1 MNNDPSWTM
10 MISQEVVQIIFYLF
24 NVHCNTYRQWVA
36 VRMKLGEIRDPPQ
49 MCLVVPPGSFSWTDT
64 CHGQCPGTASLPP
77 TIKPTWEEPTILCP
91 QPESQVHL
99 NISKWQTLQSPK
111 MPTKMTFSQLLL
123 TWVQKK
129 YTMIMF
135 KLNSYLLAHTWQP
148 RPCHL
153 DSPNLN
159 KEKEEIEIS
168 LAFLYI
174 F

>member
-1 MNNDPSWTM
+1 M

-111 MPTKMTFSQLLL
+111 MPTKMTFPTTLADMSTEKIYHDHVQIKLLPLGSHL
-123 TWVQKK
+123 TATAMPFGQSELKQRK
-129 YTMIMF
+129 RRNRDQCSFFI
-135 KLNSYLLAHTWQP
+135 YLLV
-148 RPCHL
+148 
-153 DSPNLN
+153 S
-159 KEKEEIEIS
+159 K
-168 LAFLYI
+168 
-174 F
+174 